1 MKRKPPLRIETLPW
15 GADLQSGTY
24 SLQYYWRTQRMSDL
38 VKRLRPD
45 PQYKTA
51 LEIALEDAIEAIPSL
66 ATLQLMLGQGDY
78 PAFPDVV
85 RSALR
90 DMASAADRIEA
101 LEAALA
107 EKEAEVARLRD
118 AYDQGWDFAFRQWQR
133 TGSVPDP
140 SYKKAPAD

>member
-1 MKRKPPLRIETLPW
+1 
-15 GADLQSGTY
+15 
-24 SLQYYWRTQRMSDL
+24 MSDDL

-51 LEIALEDAIEAIPSL
+51 LEIALEDALEAIPSL

-90 DMASAADRIEA
+90 DMASAADRIKA
-101 LEAALA
+101 LEAALERVTLNRDGLTADNDELTAALA
-107 EKEAEVARLRD
+107 EKEAEVTRLQGVLEGVRSAIDTGRNEPLAIWRD
-118 AYDQGWDFAFRQWQR
+118 QIDIALNEKTPTDEGR
-133 TGSVPDP
+133 GS
-140 SYKKAPAD
+140 